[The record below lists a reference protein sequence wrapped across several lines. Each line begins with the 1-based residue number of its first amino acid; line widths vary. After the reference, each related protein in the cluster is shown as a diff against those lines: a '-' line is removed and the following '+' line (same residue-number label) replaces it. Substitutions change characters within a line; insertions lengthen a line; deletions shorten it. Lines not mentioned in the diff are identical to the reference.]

1 MSLDYPDRSVWLAK
15 RETWRD
21 PQKYQ
26 RVIWDSAR
34 KGTYVRAKHGPIGRE
49 LERRRG

>member
-15 RETWRD
+15 RYTWRN
-21 PQKYQ
+21 PRKHH

-34 KGTYVRAKHGPIGRE
+34 QGTYVRAKHGSIGRG